1 MPTLVLSQREWRVE
15 DPLADTMAPLAAAK
29 AAAARRQLEPAP
41 VLIVMPQATR
51 PAAEVPTESA
61 MLAQA
66 GALAV
71 GAGAWLAGSAW
82 VRAGERPAA
91 DAAPSIVAFLVGD
104 DGRVRLRAD
113 KITPELV
120 NGFADGTSALGRP
133 APFAVAATPFGQVGL
148 LPGEDILYTP
158 YARSLVL
165 HGAELIL
172 NPSLERSDD
181 LFEPRQAARF
191 ARAGDNACYVAV
203 SSPSSLS
210 ASDTSLALPPA
221 TALYDPAG
229 APVAARGTEDF
240 LFPDYDLQALRR
252 IRVNPQRSY
261 PVIVRANTYAH
272 GYARAATASRAAG
285 QLRPAPGTAE
295 AWREEARRRQAERAL
310 PPSRHAKIE
319 QQYEALLVQ
328 ECPRLIPLDRS
339 IDARAIMLK
348 NLDESLELAGS
359 RANIPSV
366 RVCVFPEFWLTGPGG
381 IGGVS
386 RTVDDMARLALTY
399 PDPIFDRISEFAQR
413 HKVYMAFQNFEIHP
427 KLPGRV
433 FNSAFLIDDSGN
445 LVHTYRKNQCA
456 DVWGLLPD
464 TTPGSVLSQYLDVF
478 GTDALFP
485 VADTP
490 LGRLANMI
498 CFDNMIPEVA
508 HGLRRAGAEVI
519 LHSTSEPHGGAGRE
533 VWDTGRRM
541 RAFENTVYLLSAL
554 EGGEHQ
560 THDSDT
566 YTFFRRGHSRIVRF
580 DGRVEGTVDGPGPV
594 AFRVN
599 VDLGALRR
607 ARANPFINYALW
619 DDPAVYADVYAGDVG
634 LPNDLWAGDPQVNPY
649 LGAAQIRRRID
660 DYLSRS
666 IYVAPG
672 VAPTRATIPDAV

>member
-1 MPTLVLSQREWRVE
+1 MSAIILSQREWRVD
-15 DPLADTMAPLAAAK
+15 DPLIGLTAPLAAAK
-29 AAAARRQLEPAP
+29 TAAARRQLEPAP
-41 VLIVMPQATR
+41 VLIVLPQATR
-51 PAAEVPTESA
+51 GAGAVPTETA

-66 GALAV
+66 GAMAES
-71 GAGAWLAGSAW
+71 AGVWLAGSAW
-82 VRAGERPAA
+82 VLAADPAA
-91 DAAPSIVAFLVGD
+91 PDASPSIVAFLVSD
-104 DGRVRLRAD
+104 DGEVRLRAD

-120 NGFADGTSALGRP
+120 NGFVDGTCALGRP
-133 APFAVAATPFGQVGL
+133 APFAVVGTPFGQLGL

-158 YARSLVL
+158 YARSLVF
-165 HGAELIL
+165 HGAEVIL
-172 NPSLERSDD
+172 NPSLERADD

-191 ARAGDNACYVAV
+191 ARAGDNACFVAV
-203 SSPSSLS
+203 ASPSSLRVEG
-210 ASDTSLALPPA
+210 ASLALPPA
-221 TALYDPAG
+221 TALYDWTG

-240 LFPDYDLQALRR
+240 IFPDFDLQTLRR
-252 IRVNPQRSY
+252 VRVNPHRSF
-261 PVIVRANTYAH
+261 PAIVRANTYAH
-272 GYARAATASRAAG
+272 GYQRAAAAAQAAG
-285 QLRPAPGTAE
+285 HVRPAPRTAQG
-295 AWREEARRRQAERAL
+295 WREEARRRLAERT
-310 PPSRHAKIE
+310 PPTRHARIE
-319 QQYEALLVQ
+319 EQYEVLLVQ

-339 IDARAIMLK
+339 IDARSIMLQ
-348 NLDESLELAGS
+348 NLEESLELAGS
-359 RANIPSV
+359 RANVPSV
-366 RVCVFPEFWLTGPGG
+366 RICVFPEFWLTGPGG

-386 RTVDDMARLALTY
+386 RTVDDMIRLSLTY

-413 HKVYMAFQNFEIHP
+413 HKVYMAFQNFEVHP

-445 LVHTYRKNQCA
+445 LLHTYRKNQCA

-464 TTPGSVLSQYLDVF
+464 TTPGSVLAQYLDAF

-508 HGLRRAGAEVI
+508 HSLRRAGAEVI

-541 RAFENTVYLLSAL
+541 RAFENTAYLLSAL
-554 EGGEHQ
+554 EGGEHAA
-560 THDSDT
+560 HDSDN

-607 ARANPFINYALW
+607 ARANPFVHQALW
-619 DDPAVYADVYAGDVG
+619 DDPVVYADVYAGRVG

-649 LGAAQIRRRID
+649 LGAAQLRRCID
-660 DYLSRS
+660 DYLARS

-672 VAPTRATIPDAV
+672 VEPTRATIPDAV

>member
-1 MPTLVLSQREWRVE
+1 MSTIVLSQREWRVE
-15 DPLADTMAPLAAAK
+15 DPLAEALPALVAARTEAV
-29 AAAARRQLEPAP
+29 RRQLEAGP
-41 VLIVMPQATR
+41 VLVVMPQATR
-51 PAAEVPTESA
+51 TADVPTEPA
-61 MLAQA
+61 MLAQV
-66 GALAV
+66 GALAI
-71 GAGAWLAGSAW
+71 GAGTWLAGSAW
-82 VRAGERPAA
+82 VLAGEHPSGG
-91 DAAPSIVAFLVGD
+91 AAPSIVAFLVGD

-120 NGFADGTSALGRP
+120 NGFADGTSALGQP
-133 APFAVAATPFGQVGL
+133 APFAVVATPFGQVGL

-158 YARSLVL
+158 YARSLVF
-165 HGAELIL
+165 HGAELII

-203 SSPSSLS
+203 TSPSRHST
-210 ASDTSLALPPA
+210 DGTSVALPPA
-221 TALYDPAG
+221 TALYNPAG
-229 APVAARGTEDF
+229 APVVARGAEDF
-240 LFPDYDLQALRR
+240 VFPDHDLQSLRR
-252 IRVNPQRSY
+252 GRVNPQRSF
-261 PVIVRANTYAH
+261 PAIVRANTYSR
-272 GYARAATASRAAG
+272 GYQRAASAAKAAG
-285 QLRPAPGTAE
+285 LVRPAPRSADG
-295 AWREEARRRQAERAL
+295 WREEARRRLAERAP
-310 PPSRHAKIE
+310 PPSRHAKVE
-319 QQYEALLVQ
+319 EQYEVLLVQ

-366 RVCVFPEFWLTGPGG
+366 RICVFPEFWLTGPGG

-386 RTVDDMARLALTY
+386 RTVDDMARLSISY
-399 PDPIFDRISEFAQR
+399 PDPIFDRIAEFAQR

-433 FNSAFLIDDSGN
+433 FNSAFLVDDSGN

-464 TTPGSVLSQYLDVF
+464 TTPGSVLSQYLDAF

-533 VWDTGRRM
+533 IWDTGRRM
-541 RAFENTVYLLSAL
+541 RAFENTAYLLSAL

-560 THDSDT
+560 SHDSDT

-607 ARANPFINYALW
+607 ARANPFVHYALW
-619 DDPAVYADVYAGDVG
+619 DDPTVYADVYAGDVG
-634 LPNDLWAGDPQVNPY
+634 LPNDIWAGDPQVNPY
-649 LGAAQIRRRID
+649 LGAAQLKRRID
-660 DYLSRS
+660 DYVARG

-672 VAPTRATIPDAV
+672 AVPTRATIPDAV